1 MQALWDRFRS
11 MNRLFLLTVILPTI
25 LAGLYFGLLSSDV
38 YISESRF
45 LVRSPDKPAATSFG
59 ILLKGAG
66 ISNAGDEVFA
76 AQSFV
81 MSRDALRELDRN
93 QAYRKAYTG
102 NSISVFDRFNPFG
115 WSGSFEE
122 LYHYYEGRVNVDHD
136 TTSSITTLSVRAYS
150 PATAQQVNRR
160 LLEMAEATVNRL
172 NDRARAD
179 LIRVASS
186 EVDAAESRSRAAA
199 LALSGFRNRAGVVD
213 PEKQATVQ
221 LQMVSKLQD
230 ELIATRAQLA
240 QMRKIAPD
248 NPQIEVL
255 EAQVRSLSGDI
266 DAQTGKVAGNRN
278 SLSSSAAQY
287 QRLQL
292 ESQFADRQLGS
303 AMSSLQEAENEA
315 LRKQAYIERIVQPNL
330 PDHATEP
337 RRLRSIFAT
346 FLLGIV
352 AFGILSMLIAGVR
365 EHQD

>member
-1 MQALWDRFRS
+1 
-11 MNRLFLLTVILPTI
+11 
-25 LAGLYFGLLSSDV
+25 
-38 YISESRF
+38 
-45 LVRSPDKPAATSFG
+45 
-59 ILLKGAG
+59 
-66 ISNAGDEVFA
+66 
-76 AQSFV
+76 

-93 QAYRKAYTG
+93 QAYRKAYTS
-102 NSISVFDRFNPFG
+102 NSISVFDRFNPLG

-122 LYHYYEGRVNVDHD
+122 LYHYYEGKINVDHD
-136 TTSSITTLSVRAYS
+136 STSSITTLSVRAYS

-186 EVDAAESRSRAAA
+186 EVDAAENRSRAAA
-199 LALSGFRNRAGVVD
+199 LALSAFRNRAGVVD

-240 QMRKIAPD
+240 QMRKIAPE
-248 NPQIEVL
+248 NSQIEVL
-255 EAQVRSLSGDI
+255 EAQVRSLSSDI

-278 SLSSSAAQY
+278 SLSSSAAQ
-287 QRLQL
+287 
-292 ESQFADRQLGS
+292 
-303 AMSSLQEAENEA
+303 
-315 LRKQAYIERIVQPNL
+315 PNL

-337 RRLRSIFAT
+337 RRLRGILAT
-346 FLLGIV
+346 FLLGLV
-352 AFGILSMLIAGVR
+352 AFGILSMLIAGIR